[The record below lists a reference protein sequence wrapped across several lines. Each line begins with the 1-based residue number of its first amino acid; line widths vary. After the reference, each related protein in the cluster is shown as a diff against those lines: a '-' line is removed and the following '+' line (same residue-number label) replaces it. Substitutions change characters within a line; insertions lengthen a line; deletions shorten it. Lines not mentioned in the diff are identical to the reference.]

1 MIARTKIILI
11 GLAGAAVAV
20 GLVATAKASP
30 KTPSGPSVPAP
41 SGPMPW
47 NVYSDATKA
56 HQNEYNEWASTH
68 GWPLI
73 DPDGYL
79 GPESCTA
86 FTNWWQNG
94 GPEVPAACAN
104 AAISQ
109 TCKDAAALRVEYFD
123 IEGRVSRGEGFS
135 GDEEHMQDLYNEIT
149 KLEALCGDFVLTG
162 TGTRQ

>member
-20 GLVATAKASP
+20 GLAATAKASP
-30 KTPSGPSVPAP
+30 KAPSTPSAAP

-47 NVYSDATKA
+47 MKYSADTLQ
-56 HQNEYNEWASTH
+56 HQQDYNAWAAIH
-68 GWPLI
+68 GFPSI
-73 DPDGYL
+73 VEDGIL
-79 GPESCTA
+79 GPNSCRA

-94 GPEVPAACAN
+94 GPEVPAACTN
-104 AAISQ
+104 AAIDQ
-109 TCKDAAALRVEYFD
+109 TCRDAAALRVEYFD
-123 IEGRVSRGEGFS
+123 IQARVNRGEGFS
-135 GDEEHMQDLYNEIT
+135 GDEEHLQDLYNEIA